1 MRSFVR
7 IGIFLSCVC
16 LLSTSS
22 AYAQAAIA
30 GVVKD
35 ASGGVLPGVTVEASS
50 PALIE
55 KTRSVV
61 TDGSGQ
67 YKIVDLRP
75 GAYSLSFTLAGFNVV
90 KREGIELSGDG
101 TVSINADLKVGAV
114 EESITVTGETP
125 IVDVQSSRQ
134 TRTIDADT
142 ITAIP
147 TARQFYSIG
156 LLIPAV
162 TLAGTTRGQ
171 DVGGINGPDI
181 QPGIVIHGSHS
192 GDGRLQQDG
201 LSIGNAGSQVTAYVT
216 NAAAAQEVVFNTSGG
231 MGEAQSGGPS
241 TNIVPKDGGNKTTG
255 TIFVNGSNSSLAS
268 SNYTQALKDR
278 NLTAPNTLRK
288 LFDINP
294 TFGGPFRKDSVWFFA
309 SGRYVGA
316 YNTVAGMFLNKNAG
330 NLASWTYS
338 PDTSQQ
344 AFTMNDYKIANL
356 RLTWQATP
364 RNKLT
369 AYWDEQARCNNCGSA
384 GGTATTS
391 PEASSK
397 GTAPIN
403 RVQQVTWTSPVSSR
417 LLLEAGWGTYLSR
430 YGGVVRDDGSFNPLM
445 IPVTEQAGT
454 IPGLVYRSPASYGQM
469 WTASKSMRASAS
481 YVTGSHSLK
490 FGLQFDTNPHE
501 SPAFGPTIAYRLNNG
516 VPNQL
521 TLNGVPRVTANVLR
535 NTGLYVQDQSTFRR
549 LTVQGGVRFDAV
561 TNNFPAQA
569 IGPTQY
575 LPSLTFAP
583 SSGLSYKD
591 MTARAGVSYDVLG
604 NGKTALKA
612 SIGKYMNLFGSGGL
626 GALENPATNIA
637 TSTTRAWTDRNSNF
651 APDCNLL
658 SPAANG
664 ECGAFGTPNFGTAT
678 PTGRIDPAVLS
689 GWGVRPYQWEVAV
702 QLQQQIMPR
711 VGVNI
716 GYFRRWFGNFTT
728 TDNLSL
734 AASDFGTFNVP
745 VPAPPA
751 GTSLPAGTPAIVTG
765 YVNPN
770 STAINNLLTKASSYG
785 NQFEHFNGID
795 LSANARL
802 PHALTIQGGYS
813 TGRTM
818 TENCDIVAQL
828 PELLGTQP
836 ASFCHNET
844 PWLWTLR
851 GLATYTVPRIDVQ
864 VSTTFQSNQV
874 TSGSTGVSLA
884 ANYNVPSAVAQA
896 NGLGRPLTAG
906 AANQTVNLLAPNSLY
921 GDRINELDFRVAK
934 ILRRGRTRSQ
944 FSLDLYNA
952 PNSSAVQTYNQ
963 TYGSAW
969 LTPTQIL
976 PARYAK
982 LTAQI
987 DF

>member
-1 MRSFVR
+1 MRSFIR
-7 IGIFLSCVC
+7 TSFLFSCLCFLSV
-16 LLSTSS
+16 SA
-22 AYAQAAIA
+22 AYAQASIA

-35 ASGGVLPGVTVEASS
+35 ASGAVLPGVTVEASS
-50 PALIE
+50 PVLIE
-55 KTRSVV
+55 KTRAVV

-75 GAYSLSFTLAGFNVV
+75 GAYSVAFTLAGFGTV
-90 KREGIELSGDG
+90 KREGVELSGDN
-101 TVSINADLKVGAV
+101 TVSINIELKVGAV

-125 IVDVQSSRQ
+125 TVDVQSSRQ

-147 TARQFYSIG
+147 TARQFYSVG

-162 TLAGTTRGQ
+162 GLAGTTRGQ

-241 TNIVPKDGGNKTTG
+241 TNIVPKDGGNKTSG

-278 NLTAPNTLRK
+278 GLTAPNTLKK

-309 SGRYVGA
+309 SARYVGA

-330 NLASWTYS
+330 NLSSWTYS
-338 PDTSQQ
+338 PDTTQQ

-364 RNKLT
+364 RNKFT

-403 RVQQVTWTSPVSSR
+403 RVQQATWTSPVSSR

-430 YGGVVRDDGSFNPLM
+430 YGGVIRDDGSFNPLM
-445 IPVTEQAGT
+445 IPVTEQAGS

-469 WTASKSMRASAS
+469 WTASKSMRVSAA
-481 YVTGSHSLK
+481 YVTGSHSMK
-490 FGLQFDTNPHE
+490 FGWQFDTNPHQ

-516 VPNQL
+516 VPNQI
-521 TLNGVPRVTANVLR
+521 TLNGVPRVTANILR
-535 NTGLYVQDQSTFRR
+535 NTGFYAQDQSTFHR
-549 LTVQGGVRFDAV
+549 LTVQGGVRYDGV
-561 TNNFPAQA
+561 TNSFPAQA

-575 LPSLTFAP
+575 LPSLTFPAT
-583 SSGLSYKD
+583 SGLNYKD
-591 MTARAGVSYDVLG
+591 FTARAGATYDLFG
-604 NGKTALKA
+604 NGKTALKT

-626 GALENPATNIA
+626 STLENPATNIA
-637 TSTTRAWTDRNSNF
+637 TSTTRSWTDTNGNF
-651 APDCNLL
+651 VADCDLL
-658 SPAANG
+658 NPAKNG
-664 ECGAFGTPNFGTAT
+664 ECGAFGTPNFGTST
-678 PTGRIDPAVLS
+678 PTGHIDPALLT
-689 GWGVRPYQWEVAV
+689 GTGVRPYQWEFAV
-702 QLQQQIMPR
+702 QIQQQILPR
-711 VGVNI
+711 VGVSV
-716 GYFRRWFGNFTT
+716 GYFRRWFGNFAT

-734 AASDFGTFNVP
+734 AATDFGTFNVP

-765 YVNPN
+765 FVNAN
-770 STAINNLLTKASSYG
+770 STAVNNLLTKANAYG
-785 NQFEHFNGID
+785 NQFEHFNGVD

-802 PHALTIQGGYS
+802 ASGLTVQGGYS
-813 TGRTM
+813 TGTTM
-818 TENCDIVAQL
+818 TDNCDIVAKL

-851 GLATYTVPRIDVQ
+851 GLATYMVPRIGVQ
-864 VSTTFQSNQV
+864 VSGTFQSNQT

-906 AANQTVNLLAPNSLY
+906 AANQTVNLVAPNSLY
-921 GDRINELDFRVAK
+921 GDRINEFDLRFAK
-934 ILRRGRTRSQ
+934 ILKYGRTRSQ
-944 FSLDLYNA
+944 ISADLYNA

-963 TYGSAW
+963 TYGPAW

-976 PARYAK
+976 PARYVK
-982 LTAQI
+982 ITAQI